1 MATFPTPSTNPIRGW
16 IAISFVG
23 LLTVSATAQTAD
35 AAQKFPYAAVVRV
48 EGAYVRSG
56 PGKSYYP
63 TERLARGVKVTIHR
77 HDPGGWFMVAPPTG
91 SFSWIRAE
99 YVRQTGPKK
108 GQVTADNV
116 VVRVGSSFGDETRN
130 VEQVR
135 LSKGDVVDI
144 IEKKTVESE
153 QGPLALFKI
162 QPPKGEY
169 RWIAG
174 QDVSAAN
181 EIVRNEQ
188 DRNPFMTPSNA
199 RREPTQPT
207 GPTNPNPQ
215 PERVANSP
223 DRLMP
228 RDANAGPAPV
238 GEPFQTETLDSP
250 EDGIRR
256 NGPDLQEK
264 LAQKAELQR
273 LDDEFRNMVDR
284 PTKDWQFDQLTESY
298 RQLKKHAV
306 MPAIASQIELRF
318 EALERYEEI
327 KSEYDNLMKLTSETR
342 KRDAELL
349 SLQKKNG
356 GEKPLSETLPT
367 LEMKPEAPAESSES
381 RDPFAQP
388 PSNPAPPSPAS
399 SQGTPKDKT
408 PDAQGWMPSGSAD
421 EKADRPTPPP
431 SPQPSRPVPN
441 PAPGPNPNPVPNPG
455 PTDAPQFDG
464 AGIVQRT
471 PAVLQNFP
479 RHVLITPKG
488 RVLAYLQAT
497 PGMNLDRF
505 VGHAYGLHGKR
516 FYRDDLRTDLIIVE
530 KLTPVRLA
538 P

>member
-1 MATFPTPSTNPIRGW
+1 MC
-16 IAISFVG
+16 FVG
-23 LLTVSATAQTAD
+23 LLFVPMMERTLRAE
-35 AAQKFPYAAVVRV
+35 QKFPYVAIVRV
-48 EGAYVRSG
+48 DGAYVRSG

-63 TERLARGVKVTIHR
+63 TERLARGTKVTIHR
-77 HDPGGWFMVAPPTG
+77 HDPGGWFMTAPPPG

-99 YVRQTGPKK
+99 YVRQTGPKT
-108 GQVTADNV
+108 GQVTADNI

-135 LSKGDVVDI
+135 LSKGDAVNI
-144 IEKKTVESE
+144 LERKTVKSE
-153 QGPLALFKI
+153 QGSLELFKI

-181 EIVRNEQ
+181 EIVRNQQ
-188 DRNPFMTPSNA
+188 DSNPFMTPSNA
-199 RREPTQPT
+199 KREPTEPGSQPD
-207 GPTNPNPQ
+207 
-215 PERVANSP
+215 RVASSP

-228 RDANAGPAPV
+228 RDTNAGPASV
-238 GEPFQTETLDSP
+238 GEPFATETLDSP
-250 EDGIRR
+250 DGGIRR

-284 PTKDWQFDQLTESY
+284 PTKDWQFDQLAESY
-298 RQLKKHAV
+298 RLLQEHAV
-306 MPAIASQIELRF
+306 LPAIASQIELRF
-318 EALERYEEI
+318 EALKRYEEI

-349 SLQKKNG
+349 SLQNKS
-356 GEKPLSETLPT
+356 EPAPPLSEAIPT
-367 LEMKPEAPAESSES
+367 LEMKPESPTNANGS

-388 PSNPAPPSPAS
+388 PSDPAPPQAKP
-399 SQGTPKDKT
+399 TTK
-408 PDAQGWMPSGSAD
+408 PDLQGWIPSGSAD

-431 SPQPSRPVPN
+431 SPPSSRPVPG
-441 PAPGPNPNPVPNPG
+441 PAPNPN
-455 PTDAPQFDG
+455 DAPQFDG
-464 AGIVQRT
+464 AGIIQRT
-471 PAVLQNFP
+471 PPVLQNFP

-488 RVLAYLQAT
+488 RVLAYLQAA
-497 PGMNLDRF
+497 PGTNLDQY
-505 VGHAYGLHGKR
+505 VGHAYGLNGKR
-516 FYRDDLRTDLIIVE
+516 FYRDDLRADLLIVE

>member
-1 MATFPTPSTNPIRGW
+1 MAIFPIRSSNTSRGW
-16 IAISFVG
+16 FAICLAG
-23 LLTVSATAQTAD
+23 LLAVSMLERTVSAE
-35 AAQKFPYAAVVRV
+35 QKFPYAAVVRV

-63 TERLARGVKVTIHR
+63 TERLARGAKVTVHR
-77 HDPGGWFMVAPPTG
+77 HDPGGWFMMAPPPG

-99 YVRQTGPKK
+99 HVRQTGPKA
-108 GQVTADNV
+108 GQVIADNV

-135 LSKGDVVDI
+135 LSKGDVVAI

-181 EIVRNEQ
+181 EIVRNQQ

-199 RREPTQPT
+199 RREPV
-207 GPTNPNPQ
+207 PNPVPE
-215 PERVANSP
+215 PERVATSP

-228 RDANAGPAPV
+228 RDANAGPSPV

-256 NGPDLQEK
+256 NGPDLEEK

-273 LDDEFRNMVDR
+273 LDDEFRNMVNR
-284 PTKDWQFDQLTESY
+284 PTREWQFDQLSESY
-298 RQLKKHAV
+298 RQLKQHAV
-306 MPAIASQIELRF
+306 LPAIGSQIELRF

-342 KRDAELL
+342 KRDAALL
-349 SLQKKNG
+349 SLQNKMG
-356 GEKPLSETLPT
+356 TEKPVSNTTPT
-367 LEMKPEAPAESSES
+367 LEVKPDSPTDAAET
-381 RDPFAQP
+381 RDPLAEP
-388 PSNPAPPSPAS
+388 PTNPTPP
-399 SQGTPKDKT
+399 QVTPKPKT
-408 PDAQGWMPSGSAD
+408 PDSQGWIPSGTAD
-421 EKADRPTPPP
+421 EKADRPAPPP
-431 SPQPSRPVPN
+431 SPPSSRPVP
-441 PAPGPNPNPVPNPG
+441 PPNPNPE
-455 PTDAPQFDG
+455 DAPQFDG
-464 AGIVQRT
+464 AGIIQRT
-471 PAVLQNFP
+471 PPVLQNFP

-488 RVLAYLQAT
+488 RVLAYLQAA
-497 PGMNLDRF
+497 PGVNLDRY
-505 VGHAYGLHGKR
+505 VGHAYGLNGKR
-516 FYRDDLRTDLIIVE
+516 FYRDDLRADLLIVQE
-530 KLTPVRLA
+530 LTPVRLA